1 MRLKERVAIITG
13 GSRGIGRAI
22 ARALAREGAHV
33 AIVGQDKARAEALLP
48 EIRSLGG
55 RGLAFAADVASVAHI
70 EAAVRAVMAEF
81 GRIDILVNNAG
92 VAAGKPPLEL
102 AEADWNRLID
112 VNLKG
117 VFFFCQK
124 VAPIMI
130 EQGRGKIINT
140 TSMLAEIGAPR
151 MAHYCASK
159 AGVKLLT
166 KGLAIDLAPY
176 GIQVNAVGPGTVET
190 DLNRHVLAIPRE
202 REWRL
207 ERIPMKRLGLP
218 EEIAAAV
225 VFLASDEAGY
235 ITGQSLYVDG
245 GRLA

>member
-22 ARALAREGAHV
+22 TRALAREGANV
-33 AIVGQDKARAEALLP
+33 AIVGQDKAHAEALLP
-48 EIRSLGG
+48 EVRSLGVKG
-55 RGLAFAADVASVAHI
+55 MAFAADVASVAHI
-70 EAAVRAVMAEF
+70 EAAVHAVMAEF

-92 VAAGKPPLEL
+92 MGAGKPPLEVT
-102 AEADWNRLID
+102 EGDWDRLID

-124 VAPIMI
+124 VAPIMV
-130 EQGRGKIINT
+130 EQGSGKIINT
-140 TSMLAEIGAPR
+140 TSMLAEIGMPR
-151 MAHYCASK
+151 MAHYCATK

-166 KGLAIDLAPY
+166 KSFAIDLAPH

-190 DLNRHVLAIPRE
+190 DLNRAVLAIPSE
-202 REWRL
+202 RQWRL

-225 VFLASDEAGY
+225 VFLASDDASY
-235 ITGQSLYVDG
+235 VTGQSIYVDG